1 MTSGLKR
8 KKAIR
13 RQYLR
18 DQAPAGAS
26 ADGAPRRRWC
36 SSFVVGRYGA
46 LYRFGR
52 RDVTSTESRQ
62 DRALVA
68 LVNKKNIRA
77 FEGNAIGFDI
87 AWKTAQT

>member
-1 MTSGLKR
+1 MLQLTVHR
-8 KKAIR
+8 
-13 RQYLR
+13 
-18 DQAPAGAS
+18 AG
-26 ADGAPRRRWC
+26 DDVLL
-36 SSFVVGRYGA
+36 FVVGRYGA

-68 LVNKKNIRA
+68 LVNKKNIHA